1 MATAGAVLGVIRAS
15 RPALRSA
22 LDRAAFAVHAA
33 FLAAGYSLVA
43 TGAKANSS
51 TSSGRGDES
60 EVGVDGWDEMNGAYA
75 FRYSGAGQPD
85 LLPTVTVKC
94 MAMGDSLMV
103 DAVGTDTDT
112 PVHVEIKA
120 TQYAVDGDAGAYNQQ
135 YTNLEDLVNLV
146 NSSILGKLS
155 PKKEKTPAAADPE
168 QTGEGR
174 RSSERGS
181 SLIDDRQRSGGPG
194 FSYPQV
200 PGYDGSDLYPAPGA
214 GVFVPGGNPF
224 GGPGMLVGPNDPRWG
239 PVGVPRPGH
248 PGIGGGVPGVPP
260 GARFDPYGPPGV
272 PGFEPNRFTR
282 DSKRGPGGHPDLEHF
297 SDY

>member
-15 RPALRSA
+15 RATLRSTV
-22 LDRAAFAVHAA
+22 DRAAFAVHAA

-43 TGAKANSS
+43 TGNKANST
-51 TSSGRGDES
+51 TSSGREDES
-60 EVGVDGWDEMNGAYA
+60 EVGIDGWDEMNGAYA
-75 FRYSGAGQPD
+75 FRYSGTGQTD

-103 DAVGTDTDT
+103 DAVGKDSDT

-120 TQYAVDGDAGAYNQQ
+120 SRYAVDGDAGPYNQQ
-135 YTNLEDLVNLV
+135 YTNLEGLVNLV

-155 PKKEKTPAAADPE
+155 PKKEKTPAPTQE
-168 QTGEGR
+168 HTGEGR
-174 RSSERGS
+174 RAPERGS

-200 PGYDGSDLYPAPGA
+200 PGYDGSDLYPTAGA
-214 GVFVPGGNPF
+214 GVFGPGGNPF

-239 PVGVPRPGH
+239 PVGLPRPGH

-282 DSKRGPGGHPDLEHF
+282 DSRRPPGGHPDMEHF
-297 SDY
+297 SDF